1 MRIGSKALEK
11 LKEFQGNICKRA
23 IFEDSFERI
32 EYVAGVDIAYRG
44 ELALGVAVLLDLDG
58 LEVLE
63 FKKSLKRI
71 VFPYIPT
78 YLAFREAI
86 PIMDALNSLSRRPD
100 LVVFDSHGLAHP
112 RFCGCATHVGVLMD
126 IPSIGVAKK
135 LLVGRHEPLPEEE
148 GSYSPIVYM
157 GRVVGFA
164 FRSKKGCRPI
174 YVSPG
179 HRVSLETSLELVK
192 SMVKGYRIPE
202 PTRMAH
208 KLCVSILRGIKSI
221 DSQKS
226 S

>member
-1 MRIGSKALEK
+1 LKIGSEVLENLKNFQEKICRKAS
-11 LKEFQGNICKRA
+11 
-23 IFEDSFERI
+23 FEDSFGRI
-32 EYVAGVDIAYRG
+32 DYVAGVDIAYRG
-44 ELALGVAVLLDLDG
+44 DLALGVAVLLDG
-58 LEVLE
+58 RSLEVIE

-78 YLAFREAI
+78 YLAFREAV
-86 PIMDALNSLSRRPD
+86 PIIDALNSLSKRPD

-135 LLVGRHEPLPEEE
+135 LLVGRHEPLSERE

-164 FRSKKGCRPI
+164 LRSKKGCKPI

-179 HRVSLETSLELVK
+179 HRVSLRTSLEIVK
-192 SMVKGYRIPE
+192 GMIKGYRLPE

-208 KLCVSILRGIKSI
+208 KLCVSILKGI
-221 DSQKS
+221 DG
-226 S
+226 